1 MNDETCE
8 SVNPVSLGAVAAAAC
23 PEYEYAADPLL
34 PAWKFSLAKALSYV
48 PVLGPRVMTEYERR
62 VFEARTTLSN
72 ARAKSE
78 LGLTFRPHADTVADT
93 VRACVGLGIAHRRA

>member
-1 MNDETCE
+1 MYKRQ
-8 SVNPVSLGAVAAAAC
+8 
-23 PEYEYAADPLL
+23 EYKYTADPLL
-34 PAWKFSLAKALSYV
+34 PPWKFAIGKALSYV
-48 PVLGPRVMTEYERR
+48 PVLGPRVMTEYERC

-93 VRACVGLGIAHRRA
+93 VRGCVQLGIAHRRA

>member
-1 MNDETCE
+1 M
-8 SVNPVSLGAVAAAAC
+8 SLGAVAAEAF
-23 PEYEYAADPLL
+23 PEYEYTAGPLF
-34 PAWKFSLAKALSYV
+34 PPWKFSLAKALSYLPFV
-48 PVLGPRVMTEYERR
+48 GPRVMTEYERR

-93 VRACVGLGIAHRRA
+93 VRGCVQLGIAHRRA